1 MQRWAHDMP
10 MIDATWRKPRLTR
23 FGHIEKQAKAEEAA
37 RAQQKAEALRALK
50 GLLPGSEYER
60 MVAECQRGEREVR
73 LENGF
78 VMTCLSPSQ

>member
-1 MQRWAHDMP
+1 MP
-10 MIDATWRKPRLTR
+10 IVQAIWRPTRFTR
-23 FGHIEKQAKAEEAA
+23 FGDSEKHRSEEAA
-37 RAQQKAEALRALK
+37 RAQRKAEALRALK
-50 GLLPGSEYER
+50 ALLPAGEYER